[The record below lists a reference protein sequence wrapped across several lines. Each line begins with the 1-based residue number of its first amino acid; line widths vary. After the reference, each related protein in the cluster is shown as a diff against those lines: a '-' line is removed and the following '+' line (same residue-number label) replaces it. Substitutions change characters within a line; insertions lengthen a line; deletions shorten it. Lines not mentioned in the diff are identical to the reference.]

1 MDIILNFFGVIY
13 AWVRLG
19 NPGALMGGGGGLV
32 AGAVAGGAVFG
43 PVGAFFGALG
53 GLLAGNLLGSG
64 AYSWY
69 QEREVRNRQ
78 DRRARQYQ
86 EFMRQN
92 VGQVVPRLPLYH
104 VPANPEGDV
113 VLDVMY
119 EAPPEL

>member
-32 AGAVAGGAVFG
+32 VGAVAGGAFFG

-69 QEREVRNRQ
+69 QEQEVRNRQ
-78 DRRARQYQ
+78 DRRARQISRVYASKCWASCASSSFVSRASQ
-86 EFMRQN
+86 S
-92 VGQVVPRLPLYH
+92 
-104 VPANPEGDV
+104 
-113 VLDVMY
+113 
-119 EAPPEL
+119 